1 MLTHCKRIKESGRSR
16 DSLLP
21 DYTLYS
27 VLLQLCLKYSK
38 PLLIYGEIGCG
49 KTSFAEVSL
58 MNFFKHLQYLIFLP
72 FSIEIPDEQRKLY
85 KNKQS

>member
-1 MLTHCKRIKESGRSR
+1 VKLLTKYECRISHENSRLFDCEINVKSSMLTHYKRIKESGRSR

-49 KTSFAEVSL
+49 KTSFAEV
-58 MNFFKHLQYLIFLP
+58 
-72 FSIEIPDEQRKLY
+72 R
-85 KNKQS
+85 

>member
-1 MLTHCKRIKESGRSR
+1 MLTHYKRIKESGRSR

-49 KTSFAEVSL
+49 KTSFAEV
-58 MNFFKHLQYLIFLP
+58 
-72 FSIEIPDEQRKLY
+72 R
-85 KNKQS
+85 